1 MTNFEFFKDTIL
13 EMANKRQP
21 IAVVRNASI
30 DSCIKA
36 CCSITDCKD
45 CLFNASKEGESCMQK
60 RYEWFYEEHKEIPIL
75 TKREWHFLKVLQHG
89 EIYRD
94 REGYMFWC
102 PGGDDPDFYLLTYE
116 VYKDLF
122 SFCKSDSAKFSIE
135 EMLTWEMEGN

>member
-1 MTNFEFFKDTIL
+1 MTNFEFFKDIIL
-13 EMANKRQP
+13 ETVNSDQT
-21 IAVVRNASI
+21 IAVVHNVPANK
-30 DSCIKA
+30 CIKN
-36 CCSITDCKD
+36 CSLVDCKD
-45 CLFNASKEGESCMQK
+45 CLFYSLEDTCAQN
-60 RYEWFYEEHKEIPIL
+60 RYKWFYEEHKETPTLI
-75 TKREWHFLKVLQHG
+75 KREWHFLKVLQHG

-135 EMLTWEMEGN
+135 EMLTWEVEGN

>member
-13 EMANKRQP
+13 EMASNNED
-21 IAVVRNASI
+21 IAVMRNTPANNR
-30 DSCIKA
+30 IKD
-36 CCSITDCKD
+36 CSVTRCRK
-45 CLFNASKEGESCMQK
+45 CLFNKPNDKTCIQK
-60 RYEWFYEEHKEIPIL
+60 RYEWFYEEYKETPTL

-135 EMLTWEMEGN
+135 EMLTWEVEGN